1 MFKKTNPNPQLDM
14 FKEPTMQ
21 LGRRASQKYTDPLAW
36 HNQFYKLITS
46 KIDETIFKPLF
57 KPGNMGAPNASVRI
71 LVTMSILK
79 EGFGCSDEDLFEKC
93 EFDLL
98 TLRALG
104 LVQSLLYRQNQLLKQ
119 IRAH

>member
-1 MFKKTNPNPQLDM
+1 
-14 FKEPTMQ
+14 
-21 LGRRASQKYTDPLAW
+21 
-36 HNQFYKLITS
+36 
-46 KIDETIFKPLF
+46 
-57 KPGNMGAPNASVRI
+57 MGAPNASVRI

-98 TLRALG
+98 TRRALG

-119 IRAH
+119 IEPIKTIWNYFQIILDVFSERGLPIILSIYESHNLRKFLVISKCVTF